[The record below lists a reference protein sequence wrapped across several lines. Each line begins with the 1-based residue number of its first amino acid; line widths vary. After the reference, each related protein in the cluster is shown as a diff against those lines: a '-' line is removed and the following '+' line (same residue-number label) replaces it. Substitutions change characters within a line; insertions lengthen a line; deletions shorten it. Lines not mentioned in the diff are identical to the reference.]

1 MSLTE
6 QEIIDIIENIRFK
19 LSTNMTH
26 GQKEDWYFL
35 LDRYQM
41 KLDQV
46 KKLNIAFPTTIS
58 IKQNGNR

>member
-6 QEIIDIIENIRFK
+6 QELIDTIENIRFK
-19 LSTNMTH
+19 LMTKMTSA
-26 GQKEDWYFL
+26 QKEDWYFL

-41 KLDQV
+41 KLEQV
-46 KKLNIAFPTTIS
+46 KKLNIAFPITIS

>member
-19 LSTNMTH
+19 LSTNMTQ

>member
-6 QEIIDIIENIRFK
+6 QEIIDTIEDIRFK
-19 LSTNMTH
+19 LRTNMTP

-35 LDRYQM
+35 LDRYKM
-41 KLDQV
+41 KLEQV
-46 KKLNIAFPTTIS
+46 KKLNIAFPVITS

>member
-6 QEIIDIIENIRFK
+6 QEIIDTIEDIRFK
-19 LSTNMTH
+19 LRTNMTP

-41 KLDQV
+41 KLEQV
-46 KKLNIAFPTTIS
+46 KKLNIAFPVITS
-58 IKQNGNR
+58 IEQNGNR

>member
-6 QEIIDIIENIRFK
+6 QELIDTIENIRFK
-19 LSTNMTH
+19 LRTNMTPA
-26 GQKEDWYFL
+26 QKGDWYFL
-35 LDRYQM
+35 LDLYQM

-46 KKLNIAFPTTIS
+46 KKLNIAFPVTTS

>member
-6 QEIIDIIENIRFK
+6 QEIIDILENIRFK
-19 LSTNMTH
+19 LRTNMTQ

-46 KKLNIAFPTTIS
+46 KKLNIAFQTTTS

>member
-6 QEIIDIIENIRFK
+6 QELIDTIENIRFK
-19 LSTNMTH
+19 LCTNMTPA
-26 GQKEDWYFL
+26 QKEDWYFL

-41 KLDQV
+41 KLEQV
-46 KKLNIAFPTTIS
+46 KKLNIAFPITIS

>member
-6 QEIIDIIENIRFK
+6 QEIIDTIENIRFK
-19 LSTNMTH
+19 LMTKMTSA
-26 GQKEDWYFL
+26 QKEDWYFL

-41 KLDQV
+41 KLEQV
-46 KKLNIAFPTTIS
+46 KKLNIAFPITIS

>member
-1 MSLTE
+1 MSFTE
-6 QEIIDIIENIRFK
+6 QELIDILENIRFK
-19 LSTNMTH
+19 LMTNMSPA
-26 GQKEDWYFL
+26 QKGDWYFL

-46 KKLNIAFPTTIS
+46 KKLNIAFPLTTS

>member
-1 MSLTE
+1 MLLTE
-6 QEIIDIIENIRFK
+6 QEIIDTIEKIRFK
-19 LSTNMTH
+19 LRTNMTQ

>member
-6 QEIIDIIENIRFK
+6 QELIDTIENIRFK
-19 LSTNMTH
+19 LMTKMTPA
-26 GQKEDWYFL
+26 QKEDWYFL

-41 KLDQV
+41 KLEQV
-46 KKLNIAFPTTIS
+46 KKLNIAFPITIS

>member
-19 LSTNMTH
+19 LRTNMTQ

>member
-6 QEIIDIIENIRFK
+6 QEIIDILENIRFK
-19 LSTNMTH
+19 LRTNMTQ

-46 KKLNIAFPTTIS
+46 KKLNIAFPITTS
-58 IKQNGNR
+58 IKQNGKR

>member
-6 QEIIDIIENIRFK
+6 QELIDTIENIRFK
-19 LSTNMTH
+19 LMTNMTPA
-26 GQKEDWYFL
+26 QKEDWYFL

-41 KLDQV
+41 KLEQV
-46 KKLNIAFPTTIS
+46 KKLNIAFPITIS

>member
-1 MSLTE
+1 MLLTE
-6 QEIIDIIENIRFK
+6 QEIIDTIEKIRFK
-19 LSTNMTH
+19 LRTNMTQ

-46 KKLNIAFPTTIS
+46 KKLNIAFPVTTS

>member
-6 QEIIDIIENIRFK
+6 QEIIDTIENIRFK
-19 LSTNMTH
+19 LRTNMTQ

>member
-6 QEIIDIIENIRFK
+6 QEIIDTIENIRFK
-19 LSTNMTH
+19 LMTKMTPA
-26 GQKEDWYFL
+26 QKEDWYFL

-41 KLDQV
+41 KLEQV
-46 KKLNIAFPTTIS
+46 KKLNIAFPVITS

>member
-6 QEIIDIIENIRFK
+6 QEIIDTIENIRFK
-19 LSTNMTH
+19 LMTKMTPA
-26 GQKEDWYFL
+26 QKEDWYFL

-41 KLDQV
+41 KLEQV
-46 KKLNIAFPTTIS
+46 KKLNIAFPITIS

>member
-6 QEIIDIIENIRFK
+6 QEIIDTIEDIRFK
-19 LSTNMTH
+19 LRTNMTP

-41 KLDQV
+41 KLEQV
-46 KKLNIAFPTTIS
+46 KKLNIAFPITIS

>member
-6 QEIIDIIENIRFK
+6 QEIINTIEDIRFK
-19 LSTNMTH
+19 LRTNMTP

-41 KLDQV
+41 KLEQV
-46 KKLNIAFPTTIS
+46 KKLNIAFPITIS

>member
-6 QEIIDIIENIRFK
+6 QEIIHTIENIRFK
-19 LSTNMTH
+19 LRTNMTQ

>member
-6 QEIIDIIENIRFK
+6 QEIIDILENIRFK
-19 LSTNMTH
+19 LRTNMTQ

>member
-19 LSTNMTH
+19 LRTNMTQ

-46 KKLNIAFPTTIS
+46 KKLNIAFPITIS
-58 IKQNGNR
+58 IKQNDNR